1 LPSISHVGEAG
12 GGSQVSSQVSS
23 WVASLG
29 IWGNQIRRTTGSIGD
44 ATRGNPEQ
52 TSAASRHRDQGTV
65 LHPHFGCCLAA
76 RTGSI
81 EGVCCRQRH
90 GPCSRRRLSHAR
102 GRQVWLVAPAEKIGV
117 VSRWRSVCMVE
128 IVTVCQISGSQTG
141 TTQPTVGLSQRRP
154 EGCRHQR
161 AGGRG
166 GTIVMQVSV
175 WPEDFLALS
184 SFRGVV
190 SFSNGVRELRKLDR
204 RANSLALG
212 NTQTSSFGEYN
223 AEKIG

>member
-1 LPSISHVGEAG
+1 MRHNCHRYRTLVSRE

-81 EGVCCRQRH
+81 EG
-90 GPCSRRRLSHAR
+90 
-102 GRQVWLVAPAEKIGV
+102 
-117 VSRWRSVCMVE
+117 
-128 IVTVCQISGSQTG
+128 
-141 TTQPTVGLSQRRP
+141 GL
-154 EGCRHQR
+154 
-161 AGGRG
+161 
-166 GTIVMQVSV
+166 
-175 WPEDFLALS
+175 L
-184 SFRGVV
+184 
-190 SFSNGVRELRKLDR
+190 
-204 RANSLALG
+204 
-212 NTQTSSFGEYN
+212 
-223 AEKIG
+223 